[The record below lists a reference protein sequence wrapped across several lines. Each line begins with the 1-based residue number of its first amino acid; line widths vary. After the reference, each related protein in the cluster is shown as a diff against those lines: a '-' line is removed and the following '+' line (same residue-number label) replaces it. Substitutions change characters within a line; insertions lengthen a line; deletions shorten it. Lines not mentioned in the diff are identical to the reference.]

1 VGFGRIKGQMENERL
16 NLFELHYTW
25 YEHEHQSTILATPK
39 EQNKI
44 EEDLK
49 EAATSIEFD
58 QIKEKEAIYKDEA
71 YRRIIDIL
79 KQKGY
84 IVCKFIF
91 DHEYH
96 VDEIGIVGNTKYLK
110 YGIIHFIEKS
120 ERKLLGC
127 QPKESPNY

>member
-1 VGFGRIKGQMENERL
+1 MKSQMESERL

-39 EQNKI
+39 EQDKI

-49 EAATSIEFD
+49 EAAGSIEFE
-58 QIKEKEAIYKDEA
+58 QIKEREAVYLDDA
-71 YRRIIDIL
+71 YRRIIGIL

-84 IVCKFIF
+84 IECRFVF

-96 VDEIGIVGNTKYLK
+96 VDEIGHVGDTKYLK

-127 QPKESPNY
+127 QPNEDPN